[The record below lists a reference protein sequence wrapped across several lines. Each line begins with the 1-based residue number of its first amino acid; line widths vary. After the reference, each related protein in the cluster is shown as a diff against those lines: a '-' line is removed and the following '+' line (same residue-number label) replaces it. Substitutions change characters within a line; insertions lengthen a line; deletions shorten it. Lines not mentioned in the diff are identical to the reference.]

1 MCVRVRELNLLT
13 NSLFTPKF
21 TSNKFARHKNHINT
35 IYFGSFL
42 LFRFQAT
49 HQELN
54 SYSLYQRHL
63 VIFFLDIIWTI
74 SSPFLLRI
82 ITKDEQI
89 AVKTVDA
96 PATETEVE
104 AETETEPEPVPTDK
118 TRADRSQ
125 TVRRSDISL
134 MIEVRCKKNSKLTI
148 VFCFLVGIHVLSF
161 ILFSSLSGPYK

>member
-54 SYSLYQRHL
+54 SYSLYQRRL
-63 VIFFLDIIWTI
+63 VIFFLDIILTI

-96 PATETEVE
+96 PATETE
-104 AETETEPEPVPTDK
+104 TEPEPEPEPVPTDK

-148 VFCFLVGIHVLSF
+148 VFCLLVGIHVLSF

>member
-1 MCVRVRELNLLT
+1 M
-13 NSLFTPKF
+13 
-21 TSNKFARHKNHINT
+21 
-35 IYFGSFL
+35 
-42 LFRFQAT
+42 
-49 HQELN
+49 
-54 SYSLYQRHL
+54 
-63 VIFFLDIIWTI
+63 IFFLDIIWTI

-134 MIEVRCKKNSKLTI
+134 MIEVRCK
-148 VFCFLVGIHVLSF
+148 
-161 ILFSSLSGPYK
+161 